1 MRRRAVN
8 RFCTTAAAVA
18 ALALGTDAALA
29 GFTDLGNNWQAEWDD
44 SLDPF
49 VDVTQFG
56 TMPTPDGLAI
66 VIRKEAEFTQ
76 PSVGGVF
83 PSIPIVFRQTGPSD
97 VEFIV
102 IEDEV
107 ITNSTGE
114 DWFDFRMQLVDG
126 NDALFDPTRTM
137 NSGGAGPIG
146 WDVSPFTQAEFS
158 DDNRELDIF
167 GGSVADG
174 DARLHR
180 ARRRRRTLDR
190 RQQRRQRSVH
200 VVHAEGNAD
209 DSIAGVDR
217 AAGAGRSCC
226 PAAPFTPVEVTNI
239 VVCASTETPGA
250 SAHV

>member
-1 MRRRAVN
+1 VN

-66 VIRKEAEFTQ
+66 VIHKEAEFTQ

-174 DARLHR
+174 ETWTPGFTAPGEGGELWIDVNSADSDPF
-180 ARRRRRTLDR
+180 TLFTLKETPTIP
-190 RQQRRQRSVH
+190 SP
-200 VVHAEGNAD
+200 A
-209 DSIAGVDR
+209 SIALLALAGL
-217 AAGAGRSCC
+217 AALPRRSRRSRSQ
-226 PAAPFTPVEVTNI
+226 T
-239 VVCASTETPGA
+239 S
-250 SAHV
+250 